1 MSPDSGLI
9 IGLVI
14 RFATRMAYH
23 RDPDIFRLSAFTREM
38 RRRTWSLCMQLDLLV
53 SSQLGLPSNIQFPTW
68 DTRHRRNLQDSDF
81 DEDTKGLPPARP
93 DSEPTDIL
101 FYIAKHMLMAVFEK
115 VLRLSLSTATNI
127 PLMLMT
133 SILKSETHI
142 RLSQKTYA
150 YD

>member
-1 MSPDSGLI
+1 MLEDIEGLRSAIIPSEAITLDDDSLEYEENFG
-9 IGLVI
+9 
-14 RFATRMAYH
+14 
-23 RDPDIFRLSAFTREM
+23 
-38 RRRTWSLCMQLDLLV
+38 
-53 SSQLGLPSNIQFPTW
+53 
-68 DTRHRRNLQDSDF
+68 DSDF